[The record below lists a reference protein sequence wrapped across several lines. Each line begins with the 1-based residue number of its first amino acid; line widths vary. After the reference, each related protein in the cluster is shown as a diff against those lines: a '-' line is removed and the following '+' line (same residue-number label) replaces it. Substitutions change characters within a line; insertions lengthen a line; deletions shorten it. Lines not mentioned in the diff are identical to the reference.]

1 MTTVYQKY
9 EQKGLKFLTDFK
21 TTDEMFKRSKRKY
34 IEGAIKTA
42 RRKYVNEQIAQIEKV
57 GRKVTP
63 EEILKFKNEAVEN
76 NIQLEKELVKLID
89 EADKLLNLML
99 KK

>member
-34 IEGAIKTA
+34 IEGSIKTA
-42 RRKYVNEQIAQIEKV
+42 RRKYVNEQIEQIEKRIMLKWTQKWTRLFLESIRV
-57 GRKVTP
+57 EVSTCRKVDASKR
-63 EEILKFKNEAVEN
+63 LLVE
-76 NIQLEKELVKLID
+76 K
-89 EADKLLNLML
+89 
-99 KK
+99 